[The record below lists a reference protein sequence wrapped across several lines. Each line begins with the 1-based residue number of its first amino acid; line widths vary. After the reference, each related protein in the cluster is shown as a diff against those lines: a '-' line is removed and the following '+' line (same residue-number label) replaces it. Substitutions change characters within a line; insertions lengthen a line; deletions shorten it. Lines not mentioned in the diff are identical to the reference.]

1 MHAWLCCLTV
11 KRLHGCVLSLYSL
24 ITILSKRI
32 IITGFSCSNRTQ
44 VGEDD
49 AVVAVMI
56 VEASMHNDSISDMA
70 AVLHSHFPQFPED
83 AHKYVTGQPTK
94 QLNNQPSNSPTK
106 QRKSQPFNQPAK
118 QPKNRSFDWYSVL
131 CNASC

>member
-1 MHAWLCCLTV
+1 MQ
-11 KRLHGCVLSLYSL
+11 VL
-24 ITILSKRI
+24 
-32 IITGFSCSNRTQ
+32 
-44 VGEDD
+44 EDD

-94 QLNNQPSNSPTK
+94 QNE
-106 QRKSQPFNQPAK
+106 PFNQPAK
-118 QPKNRSFDWYSVL
+118 QPKNKQSKQPAEHMLL
-131 CNASC
+131 CTI